1 MKSHG
6 GTLKA
11 RVAAA
16 RAFGGWSL
24 GEATDPV
31 AEWVGSGDTAMG
43 DPSAAH
49 HPLPPPTAVG
59 DPGAAHHPH
68 PPSPRDTAVG
78 DPNTARPL
86 PRARFAACDIVGRDS
101 NAVL

>member
-1 MKSHG
+1 MWQRLEPLEAGPLAKQLTQWPSG
-6 GTLKA
+6 WGLGT
-11 RVAAA
+11 R
-16 RAFGGWSL
+16 RWG
-24 GEATDPV
+24 TPV
-31 AEWVGSGDTAMG
+31 LLIT
-43 DPSAAH
+43 
-49 HPLPPPTAVG
+49 PPPPMAVG

>member
-31 AEWVGSGDTAMG
+31 AEWVGSGD
-43 DPSAAH
+43 
-49 HPLPPPTAVG
+49 TAVG

>member
-24 GEATDPV
+24 GEATDPA
-31 AEWVGSGDTAMG
+31 AESVGSGD
-43 DPSAAH
+43 
-49 HPLPPPTAVG
+49 TAVG
-59 DPGAAHHPH
+59 DPGAA
-68 PPSPRDTAVG
+68 
-78 DPNTARPL
+78 RPL
-86 PRARFAACDIVGRDS
+86 SRARFAACDIVGRDS